1 MLSTVLKRLPLPL
14 AAALVLAGFAA
25 NSLLCRAA
33 LGGGRAD
40 AASFTVVR
48 LLSGVLALAL
58 FLRLEQG
65 GWSLPRPQAGRALAL
80 AVYMLGFSFAY
91 LGLSAGTGALLLF
104 GAVQVTMLGAARFR
118 GEPLSIAKWIGA
130 AMALAGLL
138 VLTLPRADRPPIAAA
153 LSMAGAGAAWG
164 IYSLMGR
171 ASLQPLA
178 DTLDNFMGAALIAL
192 LVFAVPAVHH
202 MTRSGLALAILS
214 GSLASG
220 AAYTLWYAI
229 LPRLGAIRA
238 GVIQLAVPLITA
250 GAATLFLGEIPGLG
264 WFLAAALTLSGI
276 ALASRA

>member
-1 MLSTVLKRLPLPL
+1 MPSALLKRLPLPL

-33 LGGGRAD
+33 LGSGRAD
-40 AASFTVVR
+40 AASFTLVR
-48 LLSGVLALAL
+48 LASGALALAL
-58 FLRLEQG
+58 LLRLDQG
-65 GWSLPRPQAGRALAL
+65 GWSLPRPRAGRALAL
-80 AVYMLGFSFAY
+80 AAYMLGFSFAY
-91 LGLSAGTGALLLF
+91 RSLSAGTGALLLF
-104 GAVQVTMLGAARFR
+104 GAVQVTMLGVARFR
-118 GEPLSIAKWIGA
+118 GEPFSTTKWTGA

-178 DTLDNFMGAALIAL
+178 DTLDSFMGATLIAL
-192 LVFAVPAVHH
+192 TAFAFPLVHH
-202 MTRSGLALAILS
+202 MSGSGLALAALS

-220 AAYTLWYAI
+220 AAYTLWYTI

-276 ALASRA
+276 TLASRA